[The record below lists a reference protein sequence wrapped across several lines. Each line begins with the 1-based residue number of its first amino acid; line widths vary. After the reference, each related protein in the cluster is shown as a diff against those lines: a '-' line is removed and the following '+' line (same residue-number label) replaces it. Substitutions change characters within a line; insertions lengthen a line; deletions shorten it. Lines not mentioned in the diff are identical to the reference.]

1 VARIIGLDLGT
12 YSVKAVALTTSLR
25 GYQIAGFWEQRL
37 PPAAAAAEGREQIQA
52 EAAKALMQGAG
63 IHADTVVCGVPG
75 AQALTRVLQLP
86 FTDRRKI
93 EAVVPFEV
101 EEQIPYNLD
110 EVVLDHQVVSGRD
123 GASDVL
129 VAAMRKPDF
138 ARLLEAL
145 KAQGIDPKVMCL
157 DTLPFLYLS
166 QQVLTQ
172 EPGPYAIVDLGHVH
186 TSVSIL
192 AGGGLQ
198 YVRTI
203 SRGGRAVT
211 EALSREFRVEP
222 AEAEEVKHRHGG
234 WAVGETEILGPEG
247 ARVQAA
253 VDSALRPL
261 VLALRQTFQAFTAQR
276 QARVARIF
284 LCGGTSRLRGIE
296 ALLAANLGVEVQPLQ
311 PLRGPFA
318 GFAGPTVASDTLP
331 KALALALRAVAPGRG
346 PQLNLRVGEYGFRG
360 DFQYLRGRVLQL
372 TAGIVAI
379 LLLVGGY
386 AYARYYTLSA
396 YAERQRQYLTQMS
409 KQTLGEEVT
418 DFSVAHERITRGG
431 ERATLGALLPQTT
444 ALDYLA
450 ELSKNIGKEKIDVKR
465 LDIGQKRITLEGD
478 IDTIAALDAVVQ
490 SLSAYKCFEKQVRIT
505 KSGKNQL
512 NNRANFQLLITPS
525 C

>member
-1 VARIIGLDLGT
+1 VARVIGLDLGT

-25 GYQIAGFWEQRL
+25 GYQIAGFWEERL
-37 PPAAAAAEGREQIQA
+37 PPAAAAVEGRVELQA
-52 EAAKALMQGAG
+52 QAAKALLQRAG
-63 IHADTVVCGVPG
+63 IHADLVVCGVPG
-75 AQALTRVLQLP
+75 AQVLTRLLHLP

-93 EAVVPFEV
+93 ESVVPFEV
-101 EEQIPYNLD
+101 EEQIPFDLD
-110 EVVLDHQVVSGRD
+110 EVVLDHQVVAGRD

-129 VAAMRKPDF
+129 VAAMRKPEF
-138 ARLLEAL
+138 ARLLEAI

-157 DTLPFLYLS
+157 DTLPFLYLG
-166 QQVLTQ
+166 QQVLSQ

-186 TSVSIL
+186 TSVSVL

-198 YVRTI
+198 YVRTL
-203 SRGGRAVT
+203 SHGGLALT
-211 EALSREFRVEP
+211 EAIAREFRLEP

-234 WAVGETEILGPEG
+234 SGVGGEERLGPEG
-247 ARVQAA
+247 ARVA
-253 VDSALRPL
+253 VAVETALRPL
-261 VLALRQTFQAFTAQR
+261 VLALRQTLQAFTAQR
-276 QARVARIF
+276 QLRVERVF
-284 LCGGTSRLRGIE
+284 LCGGTSRLLGIDSFLS
-296 ALLAANLGVEVQPLQ
+296 AHLGVEVKPLLSLQ
-311 PLRGPFA
+311 GPLASFS
-318 GFAGPTVASDTLP
+318 GPTVAADILP
-331 KALALALRAVAPGRG
+331 KALALALRAVAAGRG
-346 PQLNLRVGEYGFRG
+346 PQMNLRVGEYSFRG

-372 TAGIVAI
+372 TAGIVAL
-379 LLLVGGY
+379 LLLVCGY
-386 AYARYYTLSA
+386 AYARYHTLSS
-396 YAERQRQYLTQMS
+396 YAERQKQYLSQVT
-409 KQTLGEEVT
+409 KQTLGEELS

-444 ALDYLA
+444 ALDYLV
-450 ELSKNIGKEKIDVKR
+450 EISRNIGKEKIDVKR